1 MSSLQSILKRI
12 QVQCL
17 RRCAHPEHRVRGRNT
32 SVQPGEAL
40 RKMKAGCL
48 ASSLLMRRR

>member
-17 RRCAHPEHRVRGRNT
+17 RRCAHAGRRVRGRST
-32 SVQPGEAL
+32 SLQPGEGL

-48 ASSLLMRRR
+48 ASSLLMR